1 MEKEKIEI
9 VSISKS
15 GDIAF
20 VNIKDKYFVV
30 KNPFFSFEEVSK
42 DFITAMTSLVHFVT
56 IKETCETKSDVI
68 DVMQYIYSKT
78 NRETLSDKNIK
89 EIINN
94 YINGYRSNQK
104 YLNWPIAKFFKL
116 ASFFML

>member
-1 MEKEKIEI
+1 
-9 VSISKS
+9 
-15 GDIAF
+15 
-20 VNIKDKYFVV
+20 
-30 KNPFFSFEEVSK
+30 
-42 DFITAMTSLVHFVT
+42 MTSLVHFVT

-104 YLNWPIAKFFKL
+104 YLN
-116 ASFFML
+116 